1 MMTRETLEEMV
12 RKQLKE
18 NAREILDIHYKAQE
32 FLTDEEF
39 DRFSDLRTAK
49 KAGERLSREQRNE
62 LQSLLRAV
70 ATRERQSF
78 AGTELD
84 PAQAGEKAL
93 AAKGK
98 LMPPA
103 LKALG
108 KRVPDEHDEVDPY
121 ARTQSAHSLGGTTAV
136 VPRLKKENKIITQS
150 YLRQLI
156 KEELEVIL
164 TDDEVKEMFG
174 IDITEKK
181 EGLTKIK
188 I

>member
-1 MMTRETLEEMV
+1 
-12 RKQLKE
+12 
-18 NAREILDIHYKAQE
+18 
-32 FLTDEEF
+32 
-39 DRFSDLRTAK
+39 
-49 KAGERLSREQRNE
+49 
-62 LQSLLRAV
+62 
-70 ATRERQSF
+70 
-78 AGTELD
+78 
-84 PAQAGEKAL
+84 
-93 AAKGK
+93 
-98 LMPPA
+98 MPPA